1 MEYESVLMRPGMVPL
16 PAPAVQAFA
25 EREGVSMNQLI
36 ASALAEKLA
45 ALGAEDYLATRAAR
59 GSREQFDAALAQVPD
74 VEPDAGDDIRSSP
87 IGQSQGG

>member
-1 MEYESVLMRPGMVPL
+1 MTAISIRL
-16 PAPAVQAFA
+16 PQSLHRNARDFA

>member
-1 MEYESVLMRPGMVPL
+1 MTAMSIRL
-16 PAPAVQAFA
+16 PQSLHRNARDFA

-87 IGQSQGG
+87 IGQSQRG

>member
-1 MEYESVLMRPGMVPL
+1 MTAMSIRL
-16 PAPAVQAFA
+16 PQSLHRNARDFA

-87 IGQSQGG
+87 IGQSLGG

>member
-1 MEYESVLMRPGMVPL
+1 MTAMSIRL
-16 PAPAVQAFA
+16 PQSLHRNARDFA

-59 GSREQFDAALAQVPD
+59 GSMEQFDAALAQVPD

>member
-1 MEYESVLMRPGMVPL
+1 MTAMSIRL
-16 PAPAVQAFA
+16 PQSLHRNARDFA

-59 GSREQFDAALAQVPD
+59 GSREQFDAVLAQVPD

-87 IGQSQGG
+87 AGQRQGD

>member
-1 MEYESVLMRPGMVPL
+1 MTAMSIRL
-16 PAPAVQAFA
+16 PQSLHRNARDFA

-74 VEPDAGDDIRSSP
+74 VEPDAGDDIRTSP